1 MIYFKDVS
9 SPYHQESVALIEK
22 LVAEKFGIFISP
34 LCLDEYLHAVA
45 LYLKNL
51 KSKNF
56 EVELK
61 DYLKS
66 ILLIPNLNL
75 VNPSKN
81 KDLQT
86 KVVDFMVS
94 FFLRP
99 RDAYHLFIMKEN
111 KIKFIATFDNDFK
124 QVFQK
129 GLVKHFS

>member
-1 MIYFKDVS
+1 MMNSIKKCYLDANVLIYFKDVS

-99 RDAYHLFIMKEN
+99 
-111 KIKFIATFDNDFK
+111 
-124 QVFQK
+124 
-129 GLVKHFS
+129 